1 MSLLFSPPGYI
12 LRISQATPINTWVKI
27 LCAVLTESTERAVVE
42 RFMAYVSKYVFQ
54 TLLCVYIYIHIHTV
68 ISHTHIH
75 EYAGEY
81 AWRSEAD
88 IRCLPLYLL
97 IKCTYIHTYRVFME
111 ARGCYQIPS
120 FIMYLLYIK
129 YTHIHTRICNE
140 SSHGSQRLIS
150 DVSHYCCP
158 YYFLRQTRCLK
169 TDSLADQRVSG
180 TFLPLLPLF

>member
-81 AWRSEAD
+81 A
-88 IRCLPLYLL
+88 
-97 IKCTYIHTYRVFME
+97 
-111 ARGCYQIPS
+111 
-120 FIMYLLYIK
+120 
-129 YTHIHTRICNE
+129 
-140 SSHGSQRLIS
+140 
-150 DVSHYCCP
+150 
-158 YYFLRQTRCLK
+158 
-169 TDSLADQRVSG
+169 
-180 TFLPLLPLF
+180 

>member
-1 MSLLFSPPGYI
+1 M
-12 LRISQATPINTWVKI
+12 WVRI

-54 TLLCVYIYIHIHTV
+54 TLLCVYIYMCVYIYTHIYIYIHTV
-68 ISHTHIH
+68 ISHIH
-75 EYAGEY
+75 EYAWEY

-129 YTHIHTRICNE
+129 YTHIHTCICNE

-150 DVSHYCCP
+150 DVSHYCSP